1 MIAIDQAKESAE
13 QIGSLGR
20 TVRMVR
26 RLTFS
31 AGHRYWRAVLSK
43 EENVALFGTIAS
55 PYNHGHN
62 YVLDVEVEGQ
72 VDESNGMVV
81 NIKVIDDIVRR
92 SVIERYHNKSIND
105 EVPEFAD
112 RAPSL
117 ENMLESLWQEIDPLL
132 PSEVSLTQLR
142 LEEMPTLFGEK
153 TMTDTLVKL
162 TRVYEFAASHRL
174 HADALSHEENLRLFG
189 KCNHIHGH
197 GHNYTLEVTVA
208 GTPDPVSGMMCP
220 LDQLDEIVEKTI
232 LKRYD
237 HRNLN
242 LDLPEYE
249 GRNTTSEVVALQI
262 FDDLKAAIE
271 TEISAG
277 SFGSAHLYR
286 VRVHETARNIFE
298 VTN

>member
-1 MIAIDQAKESAE
+1 
-13 QIGSLGR
+13 
-20 TVRMVR
+20 
-26 RLTFS
+26 
-31 AGHRYWRAVLSK
+31 
-43 EENVALFGTIAS
+43 
-55 PYNHGHN
+55 
-62 YVLDVEVEGQ
+62 
-72 VDESNGMVV
+72 
-81 NIKVIDDIVRR
+81 
-92 SVIERYHNKSIND
+92 VIERYHNKSIND
-105 EVPEFAD
+105 EVEEFAQ

-117 ENMLESLWQEIDPLL
+117 ENLLDSLWSEIEPLL
-132 PSEVSLTQLR
+132 PSEVRLTQLR

-153 TMTDTLVKL
+153 EMTDSLVKL

-174 HADALSHEENLRLFG
+174 HADGLTAEENIRLFG

-208 GTPDPVSGMMCP
+208 GSPDPISGMMCP
-220 LDQLDEIVEKTI
+220 LEKLDDLVENTI

-262 FDDLKAAIE
+262 FDDLKQALTRAR
-271 TEISAG
+271 TEGA
-277 SFGSAHLYR
+277 FGNAELHR

-298 VTN
+298 VTG

>member
-1 MIAIDQAKESAE
+1 MIVIDQAKESVE

-31 AGHRYWRAVLSK
+31 AGHRYWRADLSK
-43 EENVALFGTIAS
+43 EENLALFGTIAS

-62 YVLDVEVEGQ
+62 YVLDVDVEGQ

-105 EVPEFAD
+105 EVPEFAH

-117 ENMLESLWQEIDPLL
+117 ENMLESLWQEIKPLL

-142 LEEMPTLFGEK
+142 LEEMPTLIGEK
-153 TMTDTLVKL
+153 NMTDTLVKL

-197 GHNYTLEVTVA
+197 GHNYVLEVTVA

-220 LDQLDEIVEKTI
+220 LDKLDEIVEKTI

-271 TEISAG
+271 RENSSG
-277 SFGSAHLYR
+277 SFGSAHLHR

>member
-1 MIAIDQAKESAE
+1 MIAIENSPQAVPSR
-13 QIGSLGR
+13 GSLGR

-31 AGHRYWRAVLSK
+31 AGHRYWQSGLSK
-43 EENVALFGTIAS
+43 EDNVKLFGQIAS

-117 ENMLESLWQEIDPLL
+117 ENLLDSLWQEIDPLL
-132 PSEVSLTQLR
+132 PAEVSLTQLR

-174 HADALSHEENLRLFG
+174 HADGLSAEENIRLFG

-197 GHNYTLEVTVA
+197 GHNYTLEVTVS
-208 GTPDPVSGMMCP
+208 GSPDPVSGMMCP
-220 LDQLDEIVEKTI
+220 LDKLDEIVEQTI

-262 FDDLKAAIE
+262 FDDLKKTIDHE
-271 TEISAG
+271 QESG
-277 SFGSAHLYR
+277 NFGSGRLYR

-298 VTN
+298 VTA

>member
-1 MIAIDQAKESAE
+1 
-13 QIGSLGR
+13 
-20 TVRMVR
+20 MVR

-31 AGHRYWRAVLSK
+31 AGHRYWISDRSR
-43 EENVALFGTIAS
+43 EENVALFGAIAS

-105 EVPEFAD
+105 EVPEFAL

-117 ENMLESLWQEIDPLL
+117 ENLLDSLWREIEPLL

-142 LEEMPTLFGEK
+142 LEEMPTLYGEMN
-153 TMTDTLVKL
+153 MTDSLVKL

-174 HADALSHEENLRLFG
+174 HADGLSAEENVRLFG

-208 GTPDPVSGMMCP
+208 GSPDPVSGMMCA
-220 LDQLDEIVEKTI
+220 LDRLDEIVETTI

-262 FDDLKAAIE
+262 FDDLKAAVLHAKDE
-271 TEISAG
+271 G
-277 SFGSAHLYR
+277 SFGNAELYR

-298 VTN
+298 VTR